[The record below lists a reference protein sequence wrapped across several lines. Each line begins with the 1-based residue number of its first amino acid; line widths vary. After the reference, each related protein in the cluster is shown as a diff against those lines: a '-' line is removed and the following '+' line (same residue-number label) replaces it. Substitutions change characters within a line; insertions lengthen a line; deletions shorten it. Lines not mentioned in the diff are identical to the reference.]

1 MIARCEEK
9 SIIFS
14 GELLRVLC
22 ALNKKVFSK
31 AVIVDNIILE
41 GLVVVK
47 GVLEVIN
54 CKDDQKVR
62 IPVLNESTNTK
73 GYFLF

>member
-9 SIIFS
+9 SIIYS

-22 ALNKKVFSK
+22 ILNKKVASR

-54 CKDDQKVR
+54 CQDNQKVK

-73 GYFLF
+73 GYS